1 MIVIPEIQRTL
12 KRYRLRGDFSGVDGA
27 IDLIKSCEII
37 PKSAETSVDFN
48 KCI

>member
-12 KRYRLRGDFSGVDGA
+12 KRYRFREDFSGVDGA
-27 IDLIKSCEII
+27 IDLIKPCGIM
-37 PKSAETSVDFN
+37 PKSAETSIDFK